1 MNPDSIKDP
10 QLEVISGFLKHF
22 DLPAV
27 GHSGDDLTADERHRI
42 EALARGE
49 LGPVERQ
56 ALVPFLSTNDKA
68 LEYLASLAKEA
79 T

>member
-1 MNPDSIKDP
+1 MNHDSSVDP

-27 GHSGDDLTADERHRI
+27 GHSRDDLTDDERQRL

-49 LGPVERQ
+49 LGPLERQ
-56 ALVPFLSTNDKA
+56 ALVPFLSANDSA
-68 LEYLASLAKEA
+68 LEYLAKLAKGA